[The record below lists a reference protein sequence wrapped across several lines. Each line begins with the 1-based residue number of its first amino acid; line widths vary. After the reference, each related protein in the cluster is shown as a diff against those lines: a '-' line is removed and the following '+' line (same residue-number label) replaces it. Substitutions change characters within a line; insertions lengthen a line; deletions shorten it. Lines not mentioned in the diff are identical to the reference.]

1 LYELYDPK
9 RTIVDLNQQ
18 PCDGDSSL
26 RSYLARLHG
35 SIKLP
40 HPHPPRL
47 SLSSGTTITTD
58 VSSLVYLSYSSLS
71 ATEQSRLQRWPV
83 SATFK
88 PSVET
93 LPLTRGATSFIARLF
108 PPFLIRYLSTLFTHK
123 KNSFNTM
130 HPLFSSAPLPT
141 HHPPR

>member
-1 LYELYDPK
+1 LYDPK
-9 RTIVDLNQQ
+9 RTYVDDLNQR

-26 RSYLARLHG
+26 RSCLPRLLHV

-40 HPHPPRL
+40 HPHSPRP
-47 SLSSGTTITTD
+47 SLSSGTTTTTD
-58 VSSLVYLSYSSLS
+58 VSSLVYLSPPSLS
-71 ATEQSRLQRWPV
+71 ATEQSRFQRWPV

-88 PSVET
+88 PYVET

-108 PPFLIRYLSTLFTHK
+108 LPFLIRYLSTPFTY

-130 HPLFSSAPLPT
+130 HPLFSSAPLST